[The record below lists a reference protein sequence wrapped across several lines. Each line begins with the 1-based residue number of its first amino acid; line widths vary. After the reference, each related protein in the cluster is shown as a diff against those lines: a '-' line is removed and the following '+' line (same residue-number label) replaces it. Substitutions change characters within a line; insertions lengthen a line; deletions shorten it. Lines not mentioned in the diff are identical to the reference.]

1 MPQVLEFQTLV
12 DEKRTTPS
20 SKQRNV
26 CEMRSFN
33 GGPPF
38 CFYILQVIKKNTKT
52 HSENEGKV
60 LAAVNMVLCFGK
72 K

>member
-1 MPQVLEFQTLV
+1 MLEFQTLV
-12 DEKRTTPS
+12 NEKRTTPS
-20 SKQRNV
+20 SKQRSV

-38 CFYILQVIKKNTKT
+38 CFYILQVIKKKKTKKT

>member
-12 DEKRTTPS
+12 NEKRTTPS

-26 CEMRSFN
+26 CEMRYFN
-33 GGPPF
+33 GGPSF
-38 CFYILQVIKKNTKT
+38 CFYILQVIKKNNT

>member
-1 MPQVLEFQTLV
+1 
-12 DEKRTTPS
+12 
-20 SKQRNV
+20 
-26 CEMRSFN
+26 MRSFN

-38 CFYILQVIKKNTKT
+38 CFYILQVIKKKKKQKKT

-60 LAAVNMVLCFGK
+60 LVTVNMVLCFGK